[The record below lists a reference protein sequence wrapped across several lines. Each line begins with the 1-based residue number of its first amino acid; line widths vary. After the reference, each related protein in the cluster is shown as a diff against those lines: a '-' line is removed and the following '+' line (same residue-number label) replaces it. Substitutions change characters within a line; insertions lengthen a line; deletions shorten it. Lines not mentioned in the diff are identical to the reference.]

1 MPQAPILP
9 TRFYAPMN
17 RANAAIP
24 QYSTAFSAPLTERRT
39 DFRRVCFK
47 QLEYGLNQ
55 YDACL
60 HLDHQLWEEIL
71 SQGGLHTICC
81 PQGRPKYTQRPWVAM
96 PKEGRRFKPIS
107 TLLVSTAVPFTGLD
121 VNVLTERVPVGY
133 DGVISD
139 IVCNIVAPGGGSGG
153 FVDGSGDITW
163 RLSADNRF
171 LRDMGNLKVQVGSL
185 TSPSPVPRGMVR
197 VYSHDVL
204 RFAVNFAVGAEVR
217 IDPTAYII
225 CSITGWY
232 YPR

>member
-1 MPQAPILP
+1 MPPV
-9 TRFYAPMN
+9 
-17 RANAAIP
+17 ANAVIP
-24 QYSTAFSAPLTERRT
+24 RMSTAFTAPLTERRT
-39 DFRRVCFK
+39 DFRRVCYPKF
-47 QLEYGLNQ
+47 EYGLNE

-60 HLDHQLWEEIL
+60 GFDYALWNEIL
-71 SQGGLHTICC
+71 ECGGLNTICC
-81 PQGRPKYTQRPWVAM
+81 PQGRPKYNQPPWVSM

-121 VNVLTERVPVGY
+121 VTVLTERVPVGY

-139 IVCNIVAPGGGSGG
+139 IVCNIIAPGGGAGG

-163 RLSADNRF
+163 RLEADNRF

-185 TSPSPVPRGMVR
+185 TAPSPVSRGMLR
-197 VYSHDVL
+197 VYSHDLLKFV
-204 RFAVNFAVGAEVR
+204 VNFAVGAEVR
-217 IDPTAYII
+217 IDPAAFIV